1 MANPDKTF
9 SDRDIIRFYKQHLT
23 KKERRKVTEF
33 FLDRFLQTDQSINFI
48 VAAVSGAILT
58 VIVARLK
65 LPPTISAILFT
76 ALLEEFT
83 RRVVR
88 EVVEGVRTQLDV

>member
-1 MANPDKTF
+1 MARTDRTF
-9 SDRDIIRFYKQHLT
+9 SDRDVIRVFENHLT

-48 VAAVSGAILT
+48 VAAVTAAILT
-58 VIVARLK
+58 AIVFRLR
-65 LPPTISAILFT
+65 LPPTITAVLFT
-76 ALLEEFT
+76 ALLEELT

-88 EVVEGVRTQLDV
+88 EVVEGVRTQLNV